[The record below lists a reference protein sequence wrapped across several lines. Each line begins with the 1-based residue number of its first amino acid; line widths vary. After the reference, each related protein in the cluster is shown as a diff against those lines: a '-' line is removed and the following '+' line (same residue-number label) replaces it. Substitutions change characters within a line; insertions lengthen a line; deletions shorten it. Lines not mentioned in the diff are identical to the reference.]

1 MPEGTSSLLEKLV
14 KNLEGSSYLD
24 AYQIA
29 FDICDKENQSF
40 QKTVLDLLSEKIS
53 NIEGESDETNSIK

>member
-29 FDICDKENQSF
+29 FDICDKEN
-40 QKTVLDLLSEKIS
+40 
-53 NIEGESDETNSIK
+53 